1 MPLSKLC
8 SGFFSVQLA
17 VETGLERRL
26 CPWCQGGGPTTLQK
40 GNIAKH
46 KKHGEMG
53 LHKFE
58 FGYDEYVAA
67 IDGRST
73 ANTHPE
79 VPVLPE
85 PSALFDAMGRPVTSF
100 VLSTSLTSPDKS
112 TSRYQCRRRHFTES
126 MLGTVASRLYC
137 YKRGPAGLPDTLP
150 YAKMPPSEV
159 FDSDYG
165 SDTSAE
171 ERGEEEPA
179 YPDSSRYKITG
190 PVRGK
195 VKTVQASKKCQL
207 EAEL

>member
-1 MPLSKLC
+1 
-8 SGFFSVQLA
+8 
-17 VETGLERRL
+17 
-26 CPWCQGGGPTTLQK
+26 
-40 GNIAKH
+40 
-46 KKHGEMG
+46 
-53 LHKFE
+53 
-58 FGYDEYVAA
+58 
-67 IDGRST
+67 
-73 ANTHPE
+73 
-79 VPVLPE
+79 
-85 PSALFDAMGRPVTSF
+85 
-100 VLSTSLTSPDKS
+100 
-112 TSRYQCRRRHFTES
+112 

-137 YKRGPAGLPDTLP
+137 YKRGPARLPDTLP